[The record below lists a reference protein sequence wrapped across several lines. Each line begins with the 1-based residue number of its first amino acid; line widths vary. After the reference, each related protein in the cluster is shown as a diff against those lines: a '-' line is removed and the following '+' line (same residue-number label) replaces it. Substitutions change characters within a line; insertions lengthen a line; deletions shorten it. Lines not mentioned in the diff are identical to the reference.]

1 MTPKIS
7 LIVAVAQNGII
18 GTGGTMPWHITEDFR
33 HFKEITLGH
42 SVIMGGTGISR
53 KELHQLRGK

>member
-1 MTPKIS
+1 MTSTIS

-33 HFKEITLGH
+33 HFKAVTSGH
-42 SVIMGGTGISR
+42 S
-53 KELHQLRGK
+53 